1 MLNVLKLICK
11 YEEREILSK
20 KNSHVIN
27 LVKLLRKILYQ
38 LGYLALLKSDYPNFL
53 KEYYYI
59 KKNMF
64 KSRNTV
70 ETLQKERLY
79 EIIKY
84 SIENI
89 SYYKKWARKKSIK
102 ISKESIFEDIKKF
115 PILTK
120 EIIRKNL
127 PDLINKNSMFNYRI
141 NTSGGTTGEP
151 IKIFQDSNFIAKAE
165 AANLAF
171 NEFSGYSLGNKIV
184 MLWGDEREILSH
196 FGSTLTS
203 LKNRIIK
210 NTIFLNTFR
219 MSKDDIYKYL
229 SVIRKEKP
237 KIIIAY
243 VQSIYELANFVE
255 KYNLKKISVNSI
267 ITTAGVLENTTKD
280 KIEEIFET
288 KVFNRYGSRE
298 IGMIG
303 SSCECSAK
311 LHLNDFQKYVEI
323 LDDNDEVLGENEKG
337 HIIITCFTN
346 FMMPLIRYKIGDI
359 GSLNYSQCACG
370 RNLLR
375 LNNVHGRVVDIFK
388 NEVGDLVDG
397 EYFTHLFYFR
407 DNVKKFQ
414 LIQEDI
420 NEINIKIETINGKPL
435 KEEIES
441 DIKEKIRLVMGDN
454 CNVNFEYV
462 DYIEP
467 DPSGKFRFTISRV

>member
-1 MLNVLKLICK
+1 M
-11 YEEREILSK
+11 
-20 KNSHVIN
+20 
-27 LVKLLRKILYQ
+27 VKLLRKTLYQ
-38 LGYLALLKSDYPNFL
+38 LGYLALLKTDYPNFL

-64 KSRNTV
+64 KRRNIV

-89 SYYKKWARKKSIK
+89 PYYKKLARKQSIK
-102 ISKESIFEDIKKF
+102 ISKENIFRDIKKF

-171 NEFSGYSLGNKIV
+171 NEFSGYRLGDKIV

-203 LKNRIIK
+203 LKNRVIK
-210 NTIFLNTFR
+210 NTIFLNTFK
-219 MSKDDIYKYL
+219 MSREDISRYL
-229 SVIRKEKP
+229 DIIRREKP
-237 KIIIAY
+237 KVIIAY
-243 VQSIYELANFVE
+243 VQSIYELANLVK
-255 KYNLKKISVNSI
+255 KYNLKRFSVEAI
-267 ITTAGVLENTTKD
+267 ITTAGVLEKNA
-280 KIEEIFET
+280 KIMIEKIFHS

-298 IGMIG
+298 VGIIG
-303 SSCECSAK
+303 SSCEYSAK

-323 LDDNDEVLGENEKG
+323 LDDENEVLGENEKG

-359 GSLNYSQCACG
+359 GSLNYSRCACG

-388 NEVGDLVDG
+388 NEAGDLVDG

-441 DIKEKIRLVMGDN
+441 DIEEKIRVVMGDN